1 MPRGRLGSRYV
12 SLLVCDEA
20 VTLAPTRAPPASRAG
35 VLTAADAKASS
46 KTPTTRVLSVSQ
58 HGSAVVIRQWWSSWR
73 ESADSERSHW
83 PAAEALALVRVL
95 LGEAPGTR
103 PEDQPHEARRNEAL
117 WIALSSAARRWALT
131 MPSIGTLI
139 RHLSILRRILIATAE
154 DRETISQLSEL
165 LDLALVVAVEELV
178 AGLEG
183 EAMHDPLTGAGN
195 RRWLNTAAAAAI
207 DRAAQS
213 SEPIC
218 VVAIDLDGLKRIND
232 KHGHNAGDEAI
243 KRLVAALV
251 AAARGTDQVF
261 RIGGDE
267 FVVLLPSCKRHGA
280 EVYLKRVED
289 FLPPKFSYGI
299 ADTTEGKRT
308 LESLLQLAD
317 ERLYAKRSVD
327 PNRVDR
333 DAPVP
338 AAPGVVSTR
347 GDSKRASADRRKQEK
362 GSHSPV
368 R

>member
-1 MPRGRLGSRYV
+1 M
-12 SLLVCDEA
+12 
-20 VTLAPTRAPPASRAG
+20 
-35 VLTAADAKASS
+35 
-46 KTPTTRVLSVSQ
+46 LSVSQ
-58 HGSAVVIRQWWSSWR
+58 HGSAAVIRQWWSSWR

-103 PEDQPHEARRNEAL
+103 PEDQPNEGRRNEARRNEAL

-139 RHLSILRRILIATAE
+139 RHLSILRRILISTAE

-165 LDLALVVAVEELV
+165 LDVALVVAVEELA

-213 SEPIC
+213 REPVC

-232 KHGHNAGDEAI
+232 KQGHNAGDEAI

-317 ERLYAKRSVD
+317 QRLYAKRSVD

-338 AAPGVVSTR
+338 AAPDVVSTR
-347 GDSKRASADRRKQEK
+347 GDSKREQVPTDASKKKGRRFRF
-362 GSHSPV
+362 G